1 MLLNLLTLGAACAL
15 GAFLISLRMGDRG
28 RRQRAGALFV
38 AMLALLLVQLYP
50 RLEIVFGA
58 IAIAAALA
66 YALSAL
72 RQTRTKDRGR
82 DDSGDR

>member
-15 GAFLISLRMGDRG
+15 GAFLISLRIGDRG
-28 RRQRAGALFV
+28 RMQRSGALFV
-38 AMLALLLVQLYP
+38 AMLALLLVKLYP
-50 RLEIVFGA
+50 RLEVVFGA

-66 YALSAL
+66 YAISAL
-72 RQTRTKDRGR
+72 RQVRANHQGR